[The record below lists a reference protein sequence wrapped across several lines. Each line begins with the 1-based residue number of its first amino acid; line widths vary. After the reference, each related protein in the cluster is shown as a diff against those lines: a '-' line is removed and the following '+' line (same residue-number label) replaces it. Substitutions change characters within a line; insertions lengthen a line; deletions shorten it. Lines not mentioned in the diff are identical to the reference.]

1 MQRIRVGQFSQS
13 PVLLAIA
20 YNDFLPEYHIEVT
33 NVLSSP
39 AQFGSLMKGDL
50 DIALTSPDN
59 VLLYATTPKNPLGE
73 MCDLIMLRSI
83 DRGLD
88 LSLVSTP
95 EITNLEE
102 LLGATFSIDSPAS
115 GFALLLNAMLR
126 RLEVDISKVT
136 FIAAGSTPKR
146 LIHMIEG
153 ASQASILNAESKV
166 QAEENGFR
174 TWMSVA
180 EVSPNYLGTAICVER
195 RNENREDI
203 QNFMGAW
210 RKANDWLLDV
220 SFFEYLKIFSEDA
233 SVLRSEKYFNI
244 LHDPIHGL
252 TRENALSLN
261 SLQVLIKIREESN
274 AYIPR
279 TEHLSKLISNKYD

>member
-1 MQRIRVGQFSQS
+1 MKKIRVGQFSQS

-20 YNDFLPEYHIEVT
+20 YNDFLPEYHIEVI

-95 EITNLEE
+95 GITSPEE

-115 GFALLLNAMLR
+115 GFALLLNSMLR
-126 RLEVDISKVT
+126 RLKVDISKVT

-166 QAEENGFR
+166 QAEEKGFR
-174 TWMSVA
+174 EWMSVV

-195 RNENREDI
+195 RHENREEI

-210 RKANDWLLDV
+210 RRANDWLLDV
-220 SFFEYLKIFSEDA
+220 SFSEYLEIFSENA
-233 SVLRSEKYFNI
+233 SVLRSEKYFNL

-279 TEHLSKLISNKYD
+279 TEQLSKLISNRYD

>member
-1 MQRIRVGQFSQS
+1 MKRIRVGQFSQS

-102 LLGATFSIDSPAS
+102 LLGATFSIDSPTS
-115 GFALLLNAMLR
+115 GFALLLNSMLR
-126 RLEVDISKVT
+126 TLEVDVSKVT

-153 ASQASILNAESKV
+153 ASRASILNAESKV
-166 QAEENGFR
+166 QAEEKGFR
-174 TWMSVA
+174 TWMSVV

-195 RNENREDI
+195 RHENREDI

-220 SFFEYLKIFSEDA
+220 SFSEYLKIFSEDA
-233 SVLRSEKYFNI
+233 SVLKSEKYFNI

-252 TRENALSLN
+252 TRENALSLT
-261 SLQVLIKIREESN
+261 SLQVLVKIREESN